1 MRLRVYDKH
10 LFLIMANRVLIG
22 DRSTGGMGL
31 YVSRSGEDVLSASND
46 DLLFWTP
53 SNESGSSFISAGHL
67 QSVPVSG
74 GSGGVAPTVS
84 SSTTISSGSTASVA
98 YQNNASSTVML
109 WGARPSVNAT
119 QNLGSNMYKYSSL
132 GSTSATLN
140 NNGTQSQT
148 IKTVTFNL
156 INSAALF

>member
-1 MRLRVYDKH
+1 M
-10 LFLIMANRVLIG
+10 
-22 DRSTGGMGL
+22 
-31 YVSRSGEDVLSASND
+31 
-46 DLLFWTP
+46 
-53 SNESGSSFISAGHL
+53 
-67 QSVPVSG
+67 
-74 GSGGVAPTVS
+74 APTVS
-84 SSTTISSGSTASVA
+84 SSTTISSGSTASVT
-98 YQNNASSTVML
+98 YQNYASSTVML